1 MPQKY
6 ILAYGGDSKDTINEN
21 CKEYYSTHALGEN
34 APDMILVNN
43 ESYFSRAGPNGIRGD
58 DSEIV
63 PYGQYVMI
71 DKSKSNYVGATAL
84 LHLISRILTVSVWS
98 PHIEIDFQ
106 AYMENID
113 KTIAEEHR
121 KNPIR

>member
-6 ILAYGGDSKDTINEN
+6 IFAYGGDSKDTINEN
-21 CKEYYSTHALGEN
+21 CKEYYSTHTLGEN

-58 DSEIV
+58 DGEIV

>member
-1 MPQKY
+1 
-6 ILAYGGDSKDTINEN
+6 
-21 CKEYYSTHALGEN
+21 
-34 APDMILVNN
+34 
-43 ESYFSRAGPNGIRGD
+43 
-58 DSEIV
+58 
-63 PYGQYVMI
+63 MI
-71 DKSKSNYVGATAL
+71 DKSKSNYVDATAL

>member
-21 CKEYYSTHALGEN
+21 CKEYYSTHTLGEN

-43 ESYFSRAGPNGIRGD
+43 ESYFSRAGPNGIRED

-63 PYGQYVMI
+63 PYGQYV
-71 DKSKSNYVGATAL
+71 
-84 LHLISRILTVSVWS
+84 
-98 PHIEIDFQ
+98 
-106 AYMENID
+106 
-113 KTIAEEHR
+113 
-121 KNPIR
+121 